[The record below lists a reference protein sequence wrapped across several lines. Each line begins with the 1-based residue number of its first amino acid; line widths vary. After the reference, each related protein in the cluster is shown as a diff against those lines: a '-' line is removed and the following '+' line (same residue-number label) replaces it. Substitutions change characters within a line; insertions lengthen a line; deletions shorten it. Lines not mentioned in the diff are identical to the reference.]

1 MKIKYTFT
9 LELRDTGKYGFVL
22 PKEQIVPSGEEIL
35 SALKTFS
42 KTVHDYG
49 HKSTSY
55 YQADNTLILNHMK
68 KTKSSARHLKSN
80 GRKL

>member
-1 MKIKYTFT
+1 MKIKYTFM

-42 KTVHDYG
+42 NSVHDYG

-55 YQADNTLILNHMK
+55 YQADNALNQMK
-68 KTKSSARHLKSN
+68 KSKTTS
-80 GRKL
+80 G